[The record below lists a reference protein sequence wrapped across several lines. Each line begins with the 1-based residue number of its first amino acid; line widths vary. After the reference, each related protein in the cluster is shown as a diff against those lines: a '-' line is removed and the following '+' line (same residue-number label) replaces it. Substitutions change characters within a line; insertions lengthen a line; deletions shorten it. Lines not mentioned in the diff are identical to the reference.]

1 MKCKQKLKPAIYI
14 FLLLTFA
21 CQATSI
27 FSQDTTSN
35 NTSDS
40 ALLKQ
45 VEEQMQQS
53 QTQPQP
59 DQSTGTQTRS
69 SLTFNP
75 DIGVI
80 GDFQGSYIS
89 KGSRNFDMYL
99 NETEISL
106 QATVDPYIR
115 GDFFLTFGRDP
126 VTGKYGAAVEE
137 GYLTTLSLP
146 AKLQLKAGKF
156 REDVGRINPTHP
168 HALPFIDLPNA
179 YVNLFG
185 EEGLNDEGVSLS
197 WLVPNKAFYQELTA
211 QVTSGFSESPAFA
224 RSQGNHF
231 VYLGHLK
238 NFFTLTDN
246 ATLELGIT
254 GISGPNDSART
265 TNILAGDLTYKYKP
279 VQLNTYHSLT
289 WQSEFYYSNNN
300 QTENNSVNAVGLY
313 SYLEYQLAKRT
324 FLTGR
329 YDYGEKPYNTSIKE
343 QAYSLTYG
351 WYATEFSKIEVEAK
365 TTDDNISSRFYQ
377 AWLRWIFVIGAH
389 GAHQY

>member
-1 MKCKQKLKPAIYI
+1 MKFVQHQKISIHI
-14 FLLLTFA
+14 FLLVGGSFIAEVCTA
-21 CQATSI
+21 
-27 FSQDTTSN
+27 QDS
-35 NTSDS
+35 SVVSPADS

-45 VEEQMQQS
+45 VEEQMQ
-53 QTQPQP
+53 TNTPNQPAPAQP
-59 DQSTGTQTRS
+59 RS
-69 SLTFNP
+69 SLSFNP

-80 GDFQGSYIS
+80 GDFQASYIS
-89 KGSRNFDMYL
+89 RGEKNFDMYL

-106 QATVDPYIR
+106 QATVDPYLR
-115 GDFFLTFGRDP
+115 ADFFLSFGRDP
-126 VTGKYGAAVEE
+126 ETGKYGATVEE

-156 REDVGRINPTHP
+156 REAVGRINPTHP

-197 WLVPNKAFYQELTA
+197 WLVPNKAFYQELIVQT
-211 QVTSGFSESPAFA
+211 TSGFSESPAFA
-224 RSQGNHF
+224 RSEGNHL

-238 NFFTLTDN
+238 NFFTLSDN

-254 GISGPNDSART
+254 GISGPNDSSRT
-265 TNILAGDLTYKYKP
+265 TNIAAADLTYKWKP
-279 VQLNTYHSLT
+279 VEMNTYKSVT
-289 WQSEFYYSNNN
+289 WQSEFYYSHNN
-300 QTENNSVNAVGLY
+300 QIEDNAVNSFGMY
-313 SYLEYQLAKRT
+313 SFLQYQVSKRW

-329 YDYGEKPYNTSIKE
+329 YDYGQKPYNNSIKE
-343 QAYSLTYG
+343 QAYSLTAG
-351 WYATEFSKIEVEAK
+351 WYATEFSKMEIEGK
-365 TTDDNISSRFYQ
+365 TTDDNIQPRFYQ